1 MNQLYLY
8 LVSLFRRAEGQDL
21 AEYAILIGLI
31 AIVVMVAVILLGR
44 NLSTL
49 FQSMGSA
56 VGEWFAGT

>member
-1 MNQLYLY
+1 MSQLYFY
-8 LVSLFRRAEGQDL
+8 LVNLFRREEGQDL

-31 AIVVMVAVILLGR
+31 AIVVMVAVIMLGR

-56 VGEWFAGT
+56 VGTWFSS